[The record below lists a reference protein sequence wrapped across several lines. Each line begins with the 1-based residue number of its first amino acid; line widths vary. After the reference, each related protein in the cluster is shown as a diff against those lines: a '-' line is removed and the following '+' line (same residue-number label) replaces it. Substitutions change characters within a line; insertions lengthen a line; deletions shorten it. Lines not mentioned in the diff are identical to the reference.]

1 MSGALAALDDLDRRL
16 FDRLTREERRL
27 VDAGLTR
34 LSNGANR
41 SLLWIAIAGLIA
53 ILGGRRGRRAALRG
67 IVSIGITSTLVN
79 LPLKYLARRDR
90 PARRR
95 GDRPLPISLP
105 GSFSF
110 PSGHSA
116 SAFAFAT
123 GVGLEDPR
131 LLVALLPLAATIA
144 YSRVHLRVHYPF
156 DVLAGAAIGAGL
168 GLASG
173 PLIRVASRWWD
184 PATPVPTTTE
194 GAGTN
199 QLILVVSPHA
209 GNEHKLARA
218 RQLIAARGL
227 QVVAEIAV
235 EDLQRLPDLLRR
247 NGSPPPIVVAAGG
260 DGTVGAVANA
270 VIATPAVLGIL
281 PLGTSNDFARSI
293 KIPMHVEKAVR
304 LLARGRVSRHDAG
317 KLTRDGQ
324 PPRYFV
330 HAAATGINVK
340 FASFATRA
348 DLRARF
354 GRLTYAVAMAIA
366 LKERPIFP
374 CEVESEGRTEGFSL
388 VHLAVINAPVF
399 GGFLGLKLP
408 GADTDDRTL
417 DVIMIEHLP
426 IRRLLRSALYPIL
439 GVHRPMRGFR
449 TLQVSRLRIRTQQPM
464 EITLDGEI
472 AGKIPGT
479 FEVVPAGL
487 RVIAPP
493 RFKDQ
498 HR

>member
-1 MSGALAALDDLDRRL
+1 VRLLSAIDAFDRRL
-16 FDRLTREERRL
+16 FERLTGKERRL
-27 VDAGLTR
+27 VDISLKR
-34 LSNGANR
+34 LSNAANR
-41 SLLWIAIAGLIA
+41 SLLWVAIAGLIA
-53 ILGGRRGRRAALRG
+53 ILGGRRQRRAALRG

-90 PARRR
+90 PPTRR

-123 GVGLEDPR
+123 GIGLEEPK
-131 LLVALLPLAATIA
+131 LLIPLLPLAATIA

-156 DVLAGAAIGAGL
+156 DVLVGAGM

-173 PLIRVASRWWD
+173 PLINAARQWWEPPSSASEAD
-184 PATPVPTTTE
+184 
-194 GAGTN
+194 GAGSKR
-199 QLILVVSPHA
+199 LILVVSPHA
-209 GNEHKLARA
+209 GHREKMARVRRA
-218 RQLIAARGL
+218 ISSSGL
-227 QVVAEIAV
+227 EVAAEIAV
-235 EDLQRLPDLLRR
+235 DELARLPDLLRG

-270 VIATPAVLGIL
+270 VIATPAVLGII

-293 KIPMHVEKAVR
+293 KIPMSVDKAVR
-304 LLARGRVSRHDAG
+304 LLAGGHVSGIDAG
-317 KLTRDGQ
+317 KLTGDGAQ
-324 PPRYFV
+324 PRYFV
-330 HAAATGINVK
+330 HAAAAGINVQ
-340 FASFATRA
+340 FARFATRA

-366 LKERPIFP
+366 LKERPIFN
-374 CEVESEGRTEGFSL
+374 CEVEFEGRTEQLSL
-388 VHLAVINAPVF
+388 VHISVINAPIF
-399 GGFLGLKLP
+399 GGFLDLKLP
-408 GADTDDRTL
+408 GAGPDDRTL

-439 GVHRPMRGFR
+439 RVHRPIRGFR
-449 TLQVSRLRIRTQQPM
+449 TLQVSRLRVGTPEPM
-464 EITLDGEI
+464 DVTLDGEI
-472 AGKIPGT
+472 AGKIPGS
-479 FEVVPAGL
+479 FEVVPTAL
-487 RVIAPP
+487 RVITSPSL
-493 RFKDQ
+493 KDK

>member
-1 MSGALAALDDLDRRL
+1 MRFLAALDAFDRRL
-16 FDRLTREERRL
+16 FRRLTREERRA
-27 VDAGLTR
+27 VDVSLKR
-34 LSNGANR
+34 LSNAANR

-53 ILGGRRGRRAALRG
+53 TVGGRRGQRAALRG
-67 IVSIGITSTLVN
+67 VISIGITSTLVN
-79 LPLKYLARRDR
+79 LPLKYLARRGR
-90 PARRR
+90 PPRRR

-131 LLVALLPLAATIA
+131 MLAPLLPLAATIA

-156 DVLAGAAIGAGL
+156 DVLAGAAIGVGM

-173 PLIRVASRWWD
+173 PLIEAVRQLWEPPSSASEADR
-184 PATPVPTTTE
+184 
-194 GAGTN
+194 AGTTR
-199 QLILVVSPHA
+199 LILVMSPQA
-209 GNEHKLARA
+209 GHKKKMARA
-218 RQLIAARGL
+218 RRAISDSGL
-227 QVVAEIAV
+227 EVASEISV
-235 EDLQRLPDLLRR
+235 GDLARLPDLLRR

-260 DGTVGAVANA
+260 DGTVGTVANA
-270 VIATPAVLGIL
+270 VIATPAVLGII

-293 KIPMHVEKAVR
+293 KIPMNVEKAVR
-304 LLARGRVSRHDAG
+304 LLAGGHVSGIDAG
-317 KLTRDGQ
+317 KLTRDGEQ
-324 PPRYFV
+324 PRHFV
-330 HAAATGINVK
+330 HAAAAGINVQ
-340 FASFATRA
+340 FARFATRA

-366 LKERPIFP
+366 MKERPIFN
-374 CEVESEGRTEGFSL
+374 CEVEFEGRIEQLSL
-388 VHLAVINAPVF
+388 VHISVINAPIF
-399 GGFLGLKLP
+399 GGFLDLKLP
-408 GADTDDRTL
+408 GAGANDRTL

-439 GVHRPMRGFR
+439 RVHRPIRGFR
-449 TLQVSRLRIRTQQPM
+449 TLQVSRLRVRTAEPM
-464 EITLDGEI
+464 DVTLDGEI
-472 AGKIPGT
+472 AGKIPAN

-487 RVIAPP
+487 RVITSPS
-493 RFKDQ
+493 FKEK